1 MYVFYLKYWQMAQTD
16 LPAFCV
22 SSPLSLDGLGAP
34 PETLHQ
40 APTQKEMIRKS
51 VFLFIEFNVLTVS
64 GMYRSGMAIFSG
76 TPNKLSIAFVL
87 IFVRP
92 GADAVPSFLLSK
104 ADLMTSGVLKPRI
117 ACSISKSSLDR
128 ADSYK
133 KYIKQNFIVSQC
145 KITFQNF
152 TLAF

>member
-1 MYVFYLKYWQMAQTD
+1 M
-16 LPAFCV
+16 P
-22 SSPLSLDGLGAP
+22 
-34 PETLHQ
+34 
-40 APTQKEMIRKS
+40 
-51 VFLFIEFNVLTVS
+51 TVS

-87 IFVRP
+87 IFVL

-133 KYIKQNFIVSQC
+133 KYQNFIVSQC
-145 KITFQNF
+145 KITF
-152 TLAF
+152 